1 MANTPFKLKQFSGF
15 GNSPVKYEKDA
26 TKFVKR
32 KTKEN
37 KSTVKTEKQTVKEMS
52 NAEKLKYYKSTKKPN
67 RNSGGRKSIKLSDLT
82 DQQLKNIGQL

>member
-1 MANTPFKLKQFSGF
+1 MGTPFKMKGPSLY
-15 GNSPVKYEKDA
+15 SPPAKYEKDP
-26 TKFVKR
+26 KKLSER

-37 KSTVKTEKQTVKEMS
+37 KPTVKTEKQAFKEMS

-67 RNSGGRKSIKLSDLT
+67 RKPGGRKSIKSSDLT